1 MKHEGSD
8 SGVEG
13 LSCLDM
19 DSSRWVWSVGKKEF
33 SKKLSKIPLPSAGV
47 VCANKPPAA
56 MLSFR
61 ADFIVGVLPS
71 GSPRGIPR
79 RVVMSWDSSKS
90 ERDGARNTR
99 I

>member
-1 MKHEGSD
+1 MKAQIRVLRDSHGSTWIPHD
-8 SGVEG
+8 GV
-13 LSCLDM
+13 S
-19 DSSRWVWSVGKKEF
+19 VWSVGKKEF
-33 SKKLSKIPLPSAGV
+33 SKKLSKISLPSAGV